1 MRSRGRTRGIAITAL
16 VAATTIVLYLA
27 ISLVTNSRSDQ
38 STAAAPRPDTHA
50 AKGTRSGRRP
60 SAAAR
65 TPITLQ
71 WVGDMAMSST
81 LGLPPGGVYDAV
93 APLAPTLRD
102 ADITLGNLE
111 GTLSVGGASKCGDR
125 PASGT
130 CFAFQAPPSTAY
142 ALRRLGFD
150 LVNQANN
157 HAQDFGPSG
166 HAQTLAA
173 LRAAGLAW
181 TGDPGQITYLTTH
194 GVRVAFLGFA
204 PYGYTSNLLDIP
216 AAEAMVRTAARHAA
230 IVVVIIHAGA
240 EGSDQLHTPYGS
252 QYYLGEDRG
261 DARLFAHSVIRA
273 GASVVLGSGP
283 HVIRGV
289 QRYRGHLIAYSLG
302 NFIGYR
308 TLGSGGVLD
317 DSGIIRVSLNPV
329 NGRVVA
335 AHWIPVTLDS
345 GVPHLAVGD
354 GDAPLVASLSLQDF
368 PHGHFE
374 IESDGVFAPTS
385 GRGAASSTVDADSDP
400 G

>member
-1 MRSRGRTRGIAITAL
+1 VRSRRRTRGIAIAAL
-16 VAATTIVLYLA
+16 AAAATLVLYLA
-27 ISLVTNSRSDQ
+27 ISLTTGPGSDQ
-38 STAAAPRPDTHA
+38 STAAAPGLGTHA
-50 AKGTRSGRRP
+50 TPDARARRA
-60 SAAAR
+60 SDKTAR
-65 TPITLQ
+65 APITLQ
-71 WVGDMAMSST
+71 WVGDMAISST
-81 LGLPPGGVYDAV
+81 LGLPPGGVYNAV
-93 APLAPTLRD
+93 APLAPTLHD

-111 GTLSVGGASKCGDR
+111 GTLSVGGGSKCG
-125 PASGT
+125 AGSAGGT

-142 ALRRLGFD
+142 ALRRLGFE

-166 HAQTLAA
+166 HAQTIAA
-173 LRAAGLAW
+173 LRRAGLAW

-204 PYGYTSNLLDIP
+204 PYGYASNLLDIP

-240 EGSDQLHTPYGS
+240 EGSDQLHTPSGT

-273 GASVVLGSGP
+273 GASVVFGSGP

-308 TLGSGGVLD
+308 TLGGGGVLD
-317 DSGIIRVSLNPV
+317 DSGIMRVSLDPAT
-329 NGRVVA
+329 GRVVA
-335 AHWIPVTLDS
+335 ARWIPVTLTS
-345 GVPHLAVGD
+345 GIPRLAAGD

-368 PHGHFE
+368 PNSHFE
-374 IESDGVFAPTS
+374 IGADGVFAPTS
-385 GRGAASSTVDADSDP
+385 GRGAAGATVDGDS